1 MTTALIVI
9 DVQRGFDD
17 AEFWGKRNNPDAEA
31 NIRLLIEA
39 WQREGQP
46 IVLVRHNSTKP
57 GSPLRPGQE
66 GNEFKSELDGVIPD
80 FLVNKSVHSAFHGE
94 EDLHAWLQERGITR
108 LVTCGIQTNR
118 CVETTT
124 RVGGDLGYEIRY
136 VLDATFT
143 FDETAQDGSVVTAD
157 EIARV
162 VAVNLHDNFAEVT
175 TTRAVLT

>member
-1 MTTALIVI
+1 MTALIVI

-17 AEFWGKRNNPDAEA
+17 AAFWGRRNNPDAEA
-31 NIRLLIEA
+31 NIRALLEA
-39 WQREGQP
+39 WQSSGEP
-46 IVLVRHNSTKP
+46 IVFVRHNSDKP
-57 GSPLRPGQE
+57 GSPLRPGTE
-66 GNEFKSELDGVIPD
+66 GNAFKPELDGITPD
-80 FLVNKSVHSAFHGE
+80 LVVDKRVHSAFHGE
-94 EDLHAWLQERGITR
+94 QDLHAWLTERGITD

-124 RVGGDLGYEIRY
+124 RVGGDLGYRIRY

-143 FDETAQDGSVVTAD
+143 FDETARDGTVVTAD

-175 TTRAVLT
+175 STQEVLKG